1 MYTHIRPL
9 PEAVELAAFTN
20 SFNFYDRGD
29 SQVQVNSGKKF
40 AEPKEFEE
48 KFVAATKSWEKEFF
62 VVDWN
67 GQPRC
72 LICNKNL
79 SMKRSNLSRHYDTH
93 HAEFYKTFPASYRA
107 ELLKEMKERRGYVE
121 KEIRTHQQQSVA
133 ASFAIALEIAR
144 SKKSY
149 TDGEFVKRCAIEM
162 AKAFGDEIAAKKYEA
177 VPLSRHESTDVVDIS
192 QLCIFVRSIDD
203 KFQITEELLEV
214 VPLIEMTQ
222 GKDIFA
228 AFYKTVEEYGGF
240 SKCTAI
246 VTGGAREMVGQEKG
260 LRGLLRKHGI
270 NCPTFHCIIHQEA
283 LCGKIISVGPT
294 MKIVTKIVNTIRG
307 GNKSL
312 SHRKFRLF
320 LESVDAIYNDLSL
333 YCEVRWLSAGKTLE
347 RFFALRKEIL
357 EFLQTNSKLDE
368 DIIKKMDD
376 IEFLCNLAFITDITK
391 HLNCLNSRLQTQNQ
405 TISDLICNIYGFRN
419 QIDLFIA
426 EIKSSELHNFPAC
439 KQIADEYRTANF
451 DKIVPILEEIAK
463 EFKSR
468 FQDFNTLDQDLQL
481 FNNPQGC
488 EIRNQKQEYRLELCN
503 LQADPFAMSRREHG
517 QEFFKLL
524 PMEKYPKL
532 IDFGLRICS
541 MFGTTYKCEAA
552 FSTMKFV
559 KSKYRSSLSI
569 VVSNLPVQHRGAA
582 RAKAKAKG
590 RVGAAV
596 VGTYLPTK
604 PRGEAATCVPRANRT
619 LACTRGTD
627 AQALPMGMA
636 SET

>member
-1 MYTHIRPL
+1 MSLQYTDYRQKTPTNFTKSHLLSRTGLGAVGSGNTCCCFSSWLGRQVSPHHGRSDSSLSLSLSLSLSTSTPAMLHRQVTHHYYVNMYTHIRPL

-214 VPLIEMTQ
+214 VPLLETTQ

-246 VTGGAREMVGQEKG
+246 VTDGARAMVGQEKG
-260 LRGLLRKHGI
+260 LRGLL
-270 NCPTFHCIIHQEA
+270 
-283 LCGKIISVGPT
+283 
-294 MKIVTKIVNTIRG
+294 
-307 GNKSL
+307 
-312 SHRKFRLF
+312 RKFRLF

-405 TISDLICNIYGFRN
+405 TISDLICNIYGFTN

-503 LQADPFAMSRREHG
+503 LQADPFAMSKREHG

-559 KSKYRSSLSI
+559 KSKYRSSLS
-569 VVSNLPVQHRGAA
+569 SWSLSSMM
-582 RAKAKAKG
+582 
-590 RVGAAV
+590 RV
-596 VGTYLPTK
+596 
-604 PRGEAATCVPRANRT
+604 ATSRISVDI
-619 LACTRGTD
+619 D
-627 AQALPMGMA
+627 ALVNDVMR
-636 SET
+636 